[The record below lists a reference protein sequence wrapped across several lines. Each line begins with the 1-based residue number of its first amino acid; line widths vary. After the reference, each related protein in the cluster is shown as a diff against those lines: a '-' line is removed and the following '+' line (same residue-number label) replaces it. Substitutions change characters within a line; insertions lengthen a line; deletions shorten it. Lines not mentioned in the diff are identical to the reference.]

1 MTSAEL
7 AERSGIGVATIKRL
21 EVGMGIP
28 PAHAK
33 TLDQLGQ
40 ALIKAG
46 VEFIGT
52 PDDGPGVRLVSKKK
66 K

>member
-1 MTSAEL
+1 MAGVPAGNARSVEAIQL
-7 AERSGIGVATIKRL
+7 AL
-21 EVGMGIP
+21 ES
-28 PAHAK
+28 
-33 TLDQLGQ
+33 
-40 ALIKAG
+40 AG